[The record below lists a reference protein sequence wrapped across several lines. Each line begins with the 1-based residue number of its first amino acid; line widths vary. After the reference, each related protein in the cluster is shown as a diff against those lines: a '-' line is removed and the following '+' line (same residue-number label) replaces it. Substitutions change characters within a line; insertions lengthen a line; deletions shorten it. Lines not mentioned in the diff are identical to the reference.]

1 MAGNAGT
8 DHFSELDE
16 RTDDIG
22 INVEFAKLPPATLIT
37 VHGMA
42 KIFGKSPK
50 TIMRAVEEKRLP
62 RPFRIF
68 SENCWRAGEVDV
80 FLQRR
85 MLDAQQGTGGR
96 CRDRKKDGS
105 ASHLTPLR
113 RGTSPIRQE
122 PHARDT

>member
-1 MAGNAGT
+1 MARDAGT
-8 DHFSELDE
+8 DQYSEHDE

-22 INVEFAKLPPATLIT
+22 INVELARLPPATLIT

-42 KIFGKSPK
+42 WIFGKSPK

-85 MLDAQQGTGGR
+85 MLDAQQGTGER
-96 CRDRKKDGS
+96 CRDRRKDGS
-105 ASHLTPLR
+105 ASHLTPLKR
-113 RGTSPIRQE
+113 VASPIRQE